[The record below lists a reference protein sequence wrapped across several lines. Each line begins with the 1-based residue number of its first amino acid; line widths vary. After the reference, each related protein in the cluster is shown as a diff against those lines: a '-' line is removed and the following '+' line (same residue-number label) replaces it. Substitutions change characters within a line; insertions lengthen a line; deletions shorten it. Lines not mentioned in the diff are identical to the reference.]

1 MKSLGTGTG
10 NKMPGIHQDKRET
23 ESKLTM
29 NVSLFSYNLN

>member
-1 MKSLGTGTG
+1 MKSLGTGMG
-10 NKMPGIHQDKRET
+10 NKIPGIHQDKRET